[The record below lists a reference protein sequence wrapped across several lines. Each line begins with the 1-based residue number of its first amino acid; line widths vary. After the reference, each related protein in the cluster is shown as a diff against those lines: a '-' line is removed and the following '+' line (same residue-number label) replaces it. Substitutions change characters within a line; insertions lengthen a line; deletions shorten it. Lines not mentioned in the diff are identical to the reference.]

1 MKENPSLRVLGLR
14 NRELHK
20 NYYVESYGG
29 MTSVWYDDVKL
40 GEHMNILSRFSNLEE
55 LYLDGSELAD
65 LNFAAGLKN
74 LKRLGLKDYYI
85 TDLGPLKQAEFLEYP
100 DIRDNLWAKWVTWV
114 TEWKLFSNHDIAIFL
129 IITKYLSVYLKNR
142 DNMIY
147 WTKKNSG
154 KDVR

>member
-55 LYLDGSELAD
+55 LYLDGNELAD
-65 LNFAAGLKN
+65 LNFAAGLMN
-74 LKRLGLKDYYI
+74 LKRL
-85 TDLGPLKQAEFLEYP
+85 DLGPLKQAEFLEYP
-100 DIRDNLWAKWVTWV
+100 DIRDNPVGEMGDV
-114 TEWKLFSNHDIAIFL
+114 GNGVE
-129 IITKYLSVYLKNR
+129 IIQ
-142 DNMIY
+142 
-147 WTKKNSG
+147 
-154 KDVR
+154 

>member
-100 DIRDNLWAKWVTWV
+100 DIRDNPVGERGDGGHGV
-114 TEWKLFSNHDIAIFL
+114 E
-129 IITKYLSVYLKNR
+129 IIQ
-142 DNMIY
+142 
-147 WTKKNSG
+147 
-154 KDVR
+154 